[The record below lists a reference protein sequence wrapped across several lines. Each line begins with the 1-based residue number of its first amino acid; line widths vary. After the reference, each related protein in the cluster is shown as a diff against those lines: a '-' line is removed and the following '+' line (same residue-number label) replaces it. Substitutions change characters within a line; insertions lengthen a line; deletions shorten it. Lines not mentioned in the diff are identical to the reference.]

1 MTERILRTPLA
12 SAPGSGPREM
22 ACPLCGGSAGV
33 RLRGYDRKAGPEVF
47 TFLGFADPISRW
59 TVCAGCGFVYQNPR
73 PDPARVIA
81 LYEQGLYREHR
92 EYSAHFFRNRYRYP
106 VEHYR
111 WLAGRVRVPPTPR
124 MLDIGAGFGGAVRA
138 FRDLGAR
145 AEGIEADP
153 NLVAAAT
160 ARFGVHLTRTDIEA
174 TPVPDTAWDV
184 VYSAHTHEHFADVV
198 GVTRH
203 LRRLLA
209 PGGHLLLVLPTFRFG
224 ARNAQGF
231 LNVFH
236 LSMFT
241 ARTLRNLL
249 VLTGF
254 EPVAFKYPLEHSRPE
269 VWAIGRRTDG
279 VHPARL
285 RQDVPRLVAWE
296 IRRGPTLFEA
306 IYRVTDMPLRAAR
319 ALRRRIEGRGRWPDW
334 RELGS

>member
-1 MTERILRTPLA
+1 M
-12 SAPGSGPREM
+12 
-22 ACPLCGGSAGV
+22 
-33 RLRGYDRKAGPEVF
+33 F
-47 TFLGFADPISRW
+47 TFLGFPEPVSRW

-73 PDPARVIA
+73 PDPTRVIA
-81 LYEQGLYREHR
+81 LYEGGLYREHR

-111 WLAGRVRVPPTPR
+111 WLAGRVRVPTAPR
-124 MLDIGAGFGGAVRA
+124 ILDIGAGFGGAVRA

-145 AEGIEADP
+145 AEGVEADP
-153 NLVAAAT
+153 GLVQAAP
-160 ARFGVHLTRTDIEA
+160 ARFGVHLTRTDIDEMSPA
-174 TPVPDTAWDV
+174 GGTWDI

-198 GVTRH
+198 GVTRR

-241 ARTLRNLL
+241 ARSLRTL
-249 VLTGF
+249 LTLSGF

-279 VHPARL
+279 APPARL
-285 RQDVPRLVAWE
+285 RQDVPRLVSWE

-306 IYRVTDMPLRAAR
+306 IYRLTDTPLRAAR
-319 ALRRRIEGRGRWPDW
+319 AVRRRIEGPARWPEW
-334 RELGS
+334 RDLGP